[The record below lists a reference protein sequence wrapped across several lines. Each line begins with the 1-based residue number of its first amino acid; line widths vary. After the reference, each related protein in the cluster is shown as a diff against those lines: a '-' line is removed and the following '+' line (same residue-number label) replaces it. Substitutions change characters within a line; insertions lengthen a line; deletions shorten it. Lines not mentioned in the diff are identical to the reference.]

1 MTASA
6 PSPERLTGSAARVQS
21 ALDHAGIPT
30 RVAHFPE
37 GTRTAAEAAAAIGC
51 HVDQI
56 AKSVVMRTE
65 RAGLPI
71 LIVACG
77 GSRVDPAKVAALVGD
92 RIGDDPV
99 VRADAAFVR
108 QATGYAI
115 GGVAPIAHAT
125 PPVTVLDRDLARHG
139 ELWAAAGS
147 PNTVFK
153 LTFEELVRLTGGTVG
168 AIA

>member
-1 MTASA
+1 MSAPA
-6 PSPERLTGSAARVQS
+6 PSPERLTGSAARVQA
-21 ALDHAGIPT
+21 ALDAAGVPT

-65 RAGLPI
+65 RAAVPI
-71 LIVACG
+71 LVVACG
-77 GSRVDPAKVAALVGD
+77 GSRVDPAKVAALVAD

-139 ELWAAAGS
+139 ALWAAAGS

-168 AIA
+168 SIA